1 MHLERG
7 PPDPHAR
14 RVGVGG
20 FWTSWRWT
28 SSIALAK
35 VNAPMAVAGKQYDGG
50 PWPFLASCCI
60 GPRGGL
66 QMNEGVAVRD
76 VEQFSWL
83 PVVGWFGYRFYM
95 AWEAGQ
101 GKTFSEIAAE
111 EHLMPDDGA
120 QARPQVAVESD
131 PGEAGSSPSGSPH

>member
-1 MHLERG
+1 MNAPR
-7 PPDPHAR
+7 AR
-14 RVGVGG
+14 SARPSRAPRRRRRLLDLV
-20 FWTSWRWT
+20 
-28 SSIALAK
+28 ALYLCLA
-35 VNAPMAVAGKQYDGG
+35 VAPMAVAGKQYDGG

-60 GPRGGL
+60 GPRVGL

-83 PVVGWFGYRFYM
+83 PVVGWFSYRFYM